1 MKYFL
6 TGQNGFIG
14 SNLRTELLKNIENQ
28 VISYKEDLRNP
39 IKSVGTKPDIIFHLA
54 SNTDTLYPNDIDM
67 FDNNIRSFLNV
78 LDFAVKNNIKV
89 VWASSSAI
97 YGNGEGPLNAY
108 AHSKLVMEKIAE
120 YFSKKIPIVGL
131 RFFNVFG
138 NEEIQKGKMAS
149 MVTQWAI
156 QIKSGQQP
164 KIFKEDPDN
173 LVARDH
179 IYVKDVVKAL
189 KQAIELESGIYDVG
203 SGKTATFP
211 EVLTLVQ
218 EALKTDVEFDY
229 IENKNR
235 DTYQTFTQANLD
247 WGFKPDY
254 TLSQGITDYLK
265 DF

>member
-1 MKYFL
+1 MIV
-6 TGQNGFIG
+6 GVNGFLG
-14 SNLRTELLKNIENQ
+14 FNLRTEFLKNAKNK
-28 VISYKEDLRNP
+28 VISYQEDLRNP
-39 IKSVGTKPDIIFHLA
+39 IKFGGTKPDIIFHLA

-97 YGNGEGPLNAY
+97 YGNGDGPLNAY

-120 YFSKKIPIVGL
+120 FFSKKIPIVGL
-131 RFFNVFG
+131 RFFNCFG
-138 NEEIQKGKMAS
+138 EGEIQKGKTAS
-149 MVTQWAI
+149 MITQWAV

-173 LVARDH
+173 LVQRDH
-179 IYVKDVVKAL
+179 IYIKDVVKAL
-189 KQAIELESGIYDVG
+189 KQAIELEPGIYDVG
-203 SGKTATFP
+203 SGKVTSFP

-218 EALKTDVEFDY
+218 ESLKTDIEFDY

-235 DTYQTFTQANLD
+235 NTYQTFAQANLD